1 MYYNPE
7 QYGMEIVVQL
17 DDPDASYSFD
27 MFVVWMR
34 RSDGELFYGTD
45 SGCSCPSPF
54 ENVTGVEML
63 CQLGDMK
70 SFERELTA
78 WGSRYFD
85 AQELASVVEK
95 VEVAKLYKCT
105 LLL

>member
-7 QYGMEIVVQL
+7 QYGLEIVEEL
-17 DDPDASYSFD
+17 NDPDASYSFD
-27 MFVVWMR
+27 MFVIWIRKV
-34 RSDGELFYGTD
+34 DGELFYGTD

-54 ENVTGVEML
+54 EKISGVEEL
-63 CQLGDMK
+63 TRLGDLA
-70 SFERELTA
+70 SFERELIA

-85 AQELASVVEK
+85 AQELQAVVDK
-95 VEVAKLYKCT
+95 VRVAKMYKCT